1 MIQRWMLPL
10 LAPAKDLAQPAESR
24 QGRSMASRCEVCA
37 SIRPD
42 RVPSELSEVS
52 LDGRRILLCAGH
64 AQIAKNS
71 EVTSLEELRDLY
83 RESDG
88 ERSYISR
95 RARGY
100 ESPGAT
106 ERASIGRREGDGLG

>member
-1 MIQRWMLPL
+1 MIQRWMLSM
-10 LAPAKDLAQPAESR
+10 LAPAKDLAQPEESL

-42 RVPSELSEVS
+42 RIASELSEVS

-64 AQIAKNS
+64 AQIAKNTA
-71 EVTSLEELRDLY
+71 VTSLEELRDLY

-95 RARGY
+95 RSRGY
-100 ESPGAT
+100 ESAGAA
-106 ERASIGRREGDGLG
+106 ERASIGRRESDGA